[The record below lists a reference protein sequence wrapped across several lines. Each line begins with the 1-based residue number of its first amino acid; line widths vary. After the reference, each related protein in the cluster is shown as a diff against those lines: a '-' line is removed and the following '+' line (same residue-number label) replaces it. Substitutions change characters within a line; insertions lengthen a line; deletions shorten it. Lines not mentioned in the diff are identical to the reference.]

1 MKSTRITGLHLLD
14 VSGRIGELER
24 LGWLSAA
31 DAELLRLGRH
41 LQTSARADRVV
52 ENVVG
57 VFGLPFAIA
66 PNFIVNGRDTLVP
79 MVVEEPSIV
88 AGTSNAA
95 RLARTTGGFVSECPE
110 SLLAGQVH
118 VTDVLDI
125 DAAIASVRETKAQ
138 LLAEADAVHP
148 RLAGRGGGVR
158 DIEFRP
164 LALPDGSN
172 AIAVHV
178 LVDTCDAMGANL
190 VNTICESIAPAVAA
204 RCGGRAVLS
213 ILSNLADRSIVTA
226 RVRYRLAD
234 LARAGLAA
242 EVVRDG
248 IMRASEIACADVY
261 RAATHNKG
269 VMNGIDALALATG
282 NDWRALEAGA
292 HAYAALDGAYRPL
305 ATWSVDSGGDLVGEL
320 RMPIKVGIIGGTV
333 AANPAAGLALRI
345 AGVASARELAE
356 LMGAVGLAQNF
367 AALRALAAG
376 GIQAGHMKLHARSVA
391 AAVGTPA
398 GLFDEVVGE
407 LVAGG
412 EIKAEQAGQILAAR
426 LASVPAGAS
435 TAAGKVIL
443 LGEHAVVYGRH
454 ALAVPV
460 PGAVAAAVTPTDGA
474 SRVVI
479 PEWGVNSA
487 LEPDDASGIGPAVLA
502 IRREL
507 GIAEG
512 HFVVHVSS
520 SLPRGMGLGSSAA
533 LAVAVT
539 RAFGD
544 ALGLGLDDAAVNAVA
559 FECEKLAHGTPSGID
574 NTIATFGRPVLFLR
588 DGELEA
594 TTLAIDEA
602 LPIVVAC
609 ASRAGVTRE
618 MVAGVRVRREHNARH
633 YEAIFDEID
642 SLSVEGADALA
653 TADFDRLGRLMNI
666 CHGLLSALEVT
677 TPELDAMVGLAR
689 AAGAAGAKLTGAGGG
704 GSIVA
709 LCPGKTGTVRS
720 ALAAAGF
727 RTPLFADTAR
737 AGH

>member
-1 MKSTRITGLHLLD
+1 LKSSRITGLHRLE
-14 VSGRIGELER
+14 VPGRIDELER

-31 DAELLRLGRH
+31 DAEILRLGRH
-41 LQTSARADRVV
+41 VLTGGRADRIV

-66 PNFIVNGRDTLVP
+66 PNFVVNGRDTLVP

-88 AGTSNAA
+88 AGASNAA
-95 RLARTTGGFVSECPE
+95 RLARATGGFESECPE

-118 VTDVLDI
+118 VTEIVDV
-125 DAAIASVRETKAQ
+125 DAALASLHEGKAE

-148 RLAGRGGGVR
+148 RLAGRGGGLR
-158 DIEFRP
+158 DIEFRT
-164 LALPDGSN
+164 LTLPDGGN
-172 AIAVHV
+172 AIVLHL

-190 VNTICESIAPAVAA
+190 VNTICESLAPSIVARA
-204 RCGGRAVLS
+204 GGRAALS
-213 ILSNLADRSIVTA
+213 ILSNLADRSVVTA

-234 LARAGLAA
+234 LAASGLTA
-242 EVVRDG
+242 EEVRDR
-248 IMRASEIACADVY
+248 IVRASELARADPY

-269 VMNGIDALALATG
+269 IMNGIDAVAIATG
-282 NDWRALEAGA
+282 NDWRALESGA
-292 HAYAALDGAYRPL
+292 HAYAALDGGYRPL
-305 ATWSVDSGGDLVGEL
+305 ATWSVVGGDLAGEL
-320 RMPIKVGIIGGTV
+320 RVPIKVGIVGGTST
-333 AANPAAGLALRI
+333 ANPAAGLAMRI

-356 LMGAVGLAQNF
+356 LTGAVGLAQNF
-367 AALRALAAG
+367 AALRSLVAG

-398 GLFDEVVGE
+398 GQFDEVVGE

-412 EIKAEQAGQILAAR
+412 EIKASIAREILAAR
-426 LASVPAGAS
+426 QTSIPADAS

-460 PGAVAAAVTPTDGA
+460 PAAVAATVTPTAEA
-474 SRVVI
+474 SRI
-479 PEWGVNSA
+479 LMPDWGI
-487 LEPDDASGIGPAVLA
+487 DSGIMPEDPSGVGPAVLR
-502 IRREL
+502 IRRKL
-507 GIAEG
+507 GIDDG
-512 HFVVHVSS
+512 DFLIRVSS

-539 RAFGD
+539 RAFGA
-544 ALGLGLDDAAVNAVA
+544 ALGLDLDDEAVNAVA
-559 FECEKLAHGTPSGID
+559 FECEKLAHGTPSGVD
-574 NTIATFGRPVLFLR
+574 NTIATFGEALLFRRGKQL
-588 DGELEA
+588 EKSMLTLEA
-594 TTLAIDEA
+594 P

-609 ASRAGVTRE
+609 ASRAGVTQQQ
-618 MVAGVRVRREHNARH
+618 VAGVRARH
-633 YEAIFDEID
+633 EQSTAHYESIFDEID
-642 SLSVEGADALA
+642 ALSVEGADAVK

-666 CHGLLSALEVT
+666 CHGLLAALEVT

-709 LCPGKTGTVRS
+709 LCPGNISEVRS
-720 ALAAAGF
+720 ALAAGGF
-727 RTPLFADTAR
+727 RTLWPGDSEEAR
-737 AGH
+737 D